1 MRLCVTPENKSY
13 LQAYS
18 QEILESNRY
27 LAESDQIRGIDTLPP
42 RRILGNCEF
51 LTLIGEK
58 YLLSDLSKALEI
70 FSNCLEVDPIHSRSL
85 KGYASVKI
93 QQKYYNQAESK
104 LNKIPLDSQDATYHY
119 LQGECY

>member
-1 MRLCVTPENKSY
+1 
-13 LQAYS
+13 
-18 QEILESNRY
+18 
-27 LAESDQIRGIDTLPP
+27 
-42 RRILGNCEF
+42 
-51 LTLIGEK
+51 
-58 YLLSDLSKALEI
+58 LLSDLSKALEI